1 MFFYLSIHSKEA
13 SKGQRSL
20 DDSDLKSELP
30 DEPVNIHGHVMEV
43 NDIVQALSD
52 NSSKAVAVVLVSG
65 ISGIGKTTVAI
76 QASIQLTS
84 KHGSIVKFCSLR
96 CVQSGEESG
105 DYDESKGE
113 RELREIL
120 NVCVPGHQQT
130 NENPRHVLL
139 NWCRRLEREMILVLD
154 NAEDAMEEDVKD
166 FFTDLLKDMR
176 KCSQSKLKFL
186 ITSRRSDIDR
196 ATGLNVK
203 DIQLGPLD
211 LEESIEVLKCN
222 AKLESKS
229 EQPRDNLQQ
238 IAELCEHIPLALQL
252 AAHLL
257 SSESEYTV
265 EELVQ
270 RLQNDPTKTLGRE
283 RIMEIAFEKLDESL
297 QVALVCLSVF
307 VRSFDRNAAK
317 ALLGIKCAEYLT
329 KLKERCLI
337 QKQDDRYLIHLL
349 IRSYARQV
357 GRENFP
363 QILAHGQQAFLEYFL
378 SLILSNAKTYWGK
391 DTCKESFDL
400 FNAERLNYE
409 STLRDFS
416 NRKIRNCRQLE
427 DVVNDCRLVAPYIGA
442 CVPINLYE
450 NFLTGLLQFAED
462 QEKVIHRVE
471 ILCLRYNEGRKR
483 GGARKELQDEAIK
496 LHDENSHLFE
506 QNGLSEVFY
515 SSHFARY
522 LLQDCDRGEEGQP
535 VLKKALAVYENELKP
550 ESFEKENPESTYDVA
565 RILGQMG
572 HYAKT
577 QGRTE
582 EACENYLEA
591 LRLLKNG
598 FGNHILTAFAHKDVA
613 DSYLFVDQYSKAEEN
628 YQKAMAILEDMQKA
642 NHREAIPVF
651 KNWGICFEKS
661 CKFVESRE
669 KYEKGSR
676 IAENTIE
683 GNHKWKVWINTYLAL
698 LLYTRYPEDASTASR
713 IASEVLQM
721 GKELELNGWPRKKE
735 LEEMGKTHETI

>member
-1 MFFYLSIHSKEA
+1 MFFYRSIHSK
-13 SKGQRSL
+13 
-20 DDSDLKSELP
+20 DSSRGELKSELP
-30 DEPVNIHGHVMEV
+30 DEPSNIHGHVTEV
-43 NDIVQALSD
+43 NDIVQALLD
-52 NSSKAVAVVLVSG
+52 NSSKAVAAVLVSG

-76 QASIQLTS
+76 QASIQLAS

-105 DYDESKGE
+105 DHGESKGE

-120 NVCVPGHQQT
+120 NVCVPGHQPT

-139 NWCRRLEREMILVLD
+139 NWCRRLEHELILVLD
-154 NAEDAMEEDVKD
+154 NAEDAMEEDVRD

-186 ITSRRSDIDR
+186 ITSRRADVGR

-203 DIQLGPLD
+203 AIKLGPLD

-229 EQPRDNLQQ
+229 EELCDNLQQ

-252 AAHLL
+252 AGHLL

-265 EELVQ
+265 EELIQ
-270 RLQNDPTKTLGRE
+270 ELQNNPTKTLGCE
-283 RIMEIAFEKLDESL
+283 RIMEIAFAKLDESL
-297 QVALVCLSVF
+297 QIALVCLSVF
-307 VRSFDRNAAK
+307 VRSFDRDAAK
-317 ALLGIKCAEYLT
+317 ALLGIHYVKYLT
-329 KLKERCLI
+329 ELKERCLI
-337 QKQDDRYLIHLL
+337 QRQDDRYLIHLL
-349 IRSYARQV
+349 IRSYARQI
-357 GRENFP
+357 GRKEFP
-363 QILAHGQQAFLEYFL
+363 QILAHGQQTFLEYFL
-378 SLILSNAKTYWGK
+378 SLILRSAKTYWGK
-391 DTCKESFDL
+391 DTCKDSFDL

-450 NFLTGLLQFAED
+450 DFLTGLLHFAED

-471 ILCLRYNEGRKR
+471 ILCLRHHEGRKR

-515 SSHFARY
+515 ASHYARY
-522 LLQDCDRGEEGQP
+522 LLQDCNRGEEGQP
-535 VLKKALAVYENELKP
+535 VLKNALSVYENGQP
-550 ESFEKENPESTYDVA
+550 ESFEKENPETTYDVA

-572 HYAKT
+572 HNAKT

-582 EACENYLEA
+582 EACEKYLEA
-591 LRLLKNG
+591 LKLLQDG
-598 FGNHILTAFAHKDVA
+598 YGNHILTAFAHKDVA
-613 DSYLFVDQYSKAEEN
+613 DSYLHVHEYSKAEEN
-628 YQKAMAILEDMQKA
+628 YQKAMTILENMQKA
-642 NHREAIPVF
+642 DHREAIPVF

-661 CKFVESRE
+661 CKFDESRE
-669 KYEKGSR
+669 KYEKGSD

-698 LLYTRYPEDASTASR
+698 LLYTRYPDYVNTAGR
-713 IASEVLQM
+713 IATEVLQM
-721 GKELELNGWPRKKE
+721 GKELELNYWPRKEE

>member
-1 MFFYLSIHSKEA
+1 M
-13 SKGQRSL
+13 
-20 DDSDLKSELP
+20 
-30 DEPVNIHGHVMEV
+30 
-43 NDIVQALSD
+43 
-52 NSSKAVAVVLVSG
+52 
-65 ISGIGKTTVAI
+65 
-76 QASIQLTS
+76 
-84 KHGSIVKFCSLR
+84 R
-96 CVQSGEESG
+96 CVQAGEEKG
-105 DYDESKGE
+105 DYGESKGE

-120 NVCVPGHQQT
+120 NVCVPGYQQT
-130 NENPRHVLL
+130 NENPRYVLL
-139 NWCRRLEREMILVLD
+139 NWCRRLEHELILVLD
-154 NAEDAMEEDVKD
+154 NAEDAMEEDVRD
-166 FFTDLLKDMR
+166 FFTELLKDMR

-196 ATGLNVK
+196 PRATGLNVK
-203 DIQLGPLD
+203 GIKLGPLD

-222 AKLESKS
+222 AKLESES
-229 EQPRDNLQQ
+229 EELRDNLQQ
-238 IAELCEHIPLALQL
+238 IAELCEHIPLALEL
-252 AAHLL
+252 AGHLL

-265 EELVQ
+265 EELIQ
-270 RLQNDPTKTLGRE
+270 ELQNNPTKTLGCE

-297 QVALVCLSVF
+297 QIALVCLSVF

-317 ALLGIKCAEYLT
+317 ALLGRIHFAAYLT
-329 KLKERCLI
+329 KLTERCLI

-357 GRENFP
+357 GREKFP
-363 QILAHGQQAFLEYFL
+363 QILAHGQQAFLEHFL
-378 SLILSNAKTYWGK
+378 SLMLSNAKTYWGK
-391 DTCKESFDL
+391 DKCKRSLDL

-450 NFLTGLLQFAED
+450 DFLTRLLNFAEE
-462 QEKVIHRVE
+462 QEEVIHRVE
-471 ILCLRYNEGRKR
+471 ILCLRYHEGRKR

-515 SSHFARY
+515 ASHYARY
-522 LLQDCDRGEEGQP
+522 LLQDCNRGEEGRP
-535 VLKKALAVYENELKP
+535 VLKKALAVYENEKP
-550 ESFEKENPESTYDVA
+550 ERFEKENPESTYDVA

-572 HYAKT
+572 HMAKA
-577 QGRTE
+577 QEKTE

-598 FGNHILTAFAHKDVA
+598 YGNHILTAFAHKDVA
-613 DSYLFVDQYSKAEEN
+613 DSYLYVDQYSKAEEH
-628 YQKAMAILEDMQKA
+628 YQKAMRILEDMQKA
-642 NHREAIPVF
+642 DHREAIPVF
-651 KNWGICFEKS
+651 KNWGICFEKW
-661 CKFVESRE
+661 CKFGESRK
-669 KYEKGSR
+669 KYEKGSD

-698 LLYTRYPEDASTASR
+698 LLYTTYPEDVSTACR
-713 IASEVLQM
+713 IALEVLQM
-721 GKELELNGWPRKKE
+721 GKELKLNDWPRKEE

>member
-1 MFFYLSIHSKEA
+1 MLFFYHKIHSKEA
-13 SKGQRSL
+13 SRGQRSL

-30 DEPVNIHGHVMEV
+30 DQPVNIHGHVMEV

-130 NENPRHVLL
+130 NENPRHVFL
-139 NWCRRLEREMILVLD
+139 NWCRRLEREMIIVLD

-166 FFTDLLKDMR
+166 FFTELLKDTR

-186 ITSRRSDIDR
+186 ITSRRSCPDIDR

-229 EQPRDNLQQ
+229 EELRDNLQQ

-252 AAHLL
+252 AGHLL

-270 RLQNDPTKTLGRE
+270 KLQNNPTKKLGCE
-283 RIMEIAFEKLDESL
+283 RIMAIAFEKLDESL

-391 DTCKESFDL
+391 DTCKDSFDL

-427 DVVNDCRLVAPYIGA
+427 DVVNDCGLVAPYIG
-442 CVPINLYE
+442 
-450 NFLTGLLQFAED
+450 LL
-462 QEKVIHRVE
+462 R
-471 ILCLRYNEGRKR
+471 
-483 GGARKELQDEAIK
+483 
-496 LHDENSHLFE
+496 
-506 QNGLSEVFY
+506 
-515 SSHFARY
+515 
-522 LLQDCDRGEEGQP
+522 
-535 VLKKALAVYENELKP
+535 
-550 ESFEKENPESTYDVA
+550 
-565 RILGQMG
+565 
-572 HYAKT
+572 
-577 QGRTE
+577 
-582 EACENYLEA
+582 
-591 LRLLKNG
+591 
-598 FGNHILTAFAHKDVA
+598 
-613 DSYLFVDQYSKAEEN
+613 SY
-628 YQKAMAILEDMQKA
+628 
-642 NHREAIPVF
+642 
-651 KNWGICFEKS
+651 
-661 CKFVESRE
+661 
-669 KYEKGSR
+669 
-676 IAENTIE
+676 
-683 GNHKWKVWINTYLAL
+683 
-698 LLYTRYPEDASTASR
+698 
-713 IASEVLQM
+713 
-721 GKELELNGWPRKKE
+721 
-735 LEEMGKTHETI
+735 